1 MWEIFQYESAKVKG
15 KLDNINLATILR
27 NLTSLVKNE
36 VEWLGQQSRNF
47 NSKSRR
53 LEHSLEILQGP
64 NDFWTYCF
72 IFLKC
77 E

>member
-1 MWEIFQYESAKVKG
+1 MWEIFKYESVKVKG
-15 KLDNINLATILR
+15 KLDNINLATILG

-36 VEWLGQQSRNF
+36 VERFGQQSKNF
-47 NSKSRR
+47 NSENRR